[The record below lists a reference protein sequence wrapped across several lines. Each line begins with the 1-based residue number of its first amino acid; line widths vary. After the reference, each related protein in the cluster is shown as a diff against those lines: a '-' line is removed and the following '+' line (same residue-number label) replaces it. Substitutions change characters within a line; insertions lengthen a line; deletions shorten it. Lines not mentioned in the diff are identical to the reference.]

1 MVTKEIVDIRK
12 EFDSKRIGWF
22 TNMAATWPLFYCFR
36 TPILPRDVMQISSL
50 QIRVFLVDVVG
61 SGGGGRRTGDRGEG
75 REKFHPQ
82 YLYSYSDIFVS

>member
-36 TPILPRDVMQISSL
+36 TRILRRDVMQISSL

-61 SGGGGRRTGDRGEG
+61 REGRRTGDRGEG

-82 YLYSYSDIFVS
+82 YLYSYSDIFGS